1 MIINNEQISYET
13 HHLPLCTSENEPNV
27 RICFDFIPGC
37 SSEDKKEAEL
47 YAIGR
52 LEREQRYK
60 RIIMERIVRCFSD
73 EAAPPR
79 KIPNPTK
86 VDAISRIDSLQSNQH
101 GIAYVIPPYILGEFQ
116 ENRPRGERLGMKPNF
131 FPFEGKKHLRDAL
144 KISLEQDMDCVLC
157 LETLRRSPQG
167 K

>member
-1 MIINNEQISYET
+1 
-13 HHLPLCTSENEPNV
+13 
-27 RICFDFIPGC
+27 
-37 SSEDKKEAEL
+37 
-47 YAIGR
+47 
-52 LEREQRYK
+52 
-60 RIIMERIVRCFSD
+60 MERIVRCFTD

-86 VDAISRIDSLQSNQH
+86 LDAISRINSLQSNQH
-101 GIAYVIPPYILGEFQ
+101 GIAYIIPPYITGEFQ
-116 ENRPRGERLGMKPNF
+116 ENRPRGERSGMEPNF

-167 K
+167 NYNNKR